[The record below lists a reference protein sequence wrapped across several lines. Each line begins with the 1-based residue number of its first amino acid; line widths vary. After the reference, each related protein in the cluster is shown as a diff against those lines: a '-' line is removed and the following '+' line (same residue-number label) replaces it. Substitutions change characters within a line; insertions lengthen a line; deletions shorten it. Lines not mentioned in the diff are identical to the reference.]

1 MIRKWML
8 AGLIFFLCAGI
19 AGAQDSAV
27 LADFQEATN
36 PQIGSTVTFRGPAR
50 PPADQQVEYVLEIA
64 AQAGPERGG
73 RPGYVSEGVIV
84 YQIPQ
89 SSLSQGGG
97 MYIHY
102 DAIRIEV
109 FDSRKK
115 LWLPLDEEKN
125 ADMAYL
131 QTLPL
136 RALPFGVGLLAGYLI
151 DRDKY
156 RPENDSLTEEEYR
169 NYYKEVSQFWSKKY
183 QKLRMVLP
191 VTFKASLS
199 EKEKFGL
206 HLYYEEGSALLSE
219 RHAIYDPDRSGSR
232 RIQRTRRELTA
243 DDLLAALSDYDKKK

>member
-1 MIRKWML
+1 MMKKWVL
-8 AGLIFFLCAGI
+8 AGLIFFLCAGV
-19 AGAQDSAV
+19 AGAQDSVV
-27 LADFQEATN
+27 LKDFRQANHPE
-36 PQIGSTVTFRGPAR
+36 IGSTVTLSGPAR
-50 PPADQQVEYVLEIA
+50 PTEGQQVEYVLEIA

-84 YQIPQ
+84 FQIPQ
-89 SSLSQGGG
+89 SSLSHGGG

-109 FDSRKK
+109 FDARKK
-115 LWLPLDEEKN
+115 IWLPLNEEKN

-156 RPENDSLTEEEYR
+156 RPEDETLTEEEYR

-199 EKEKFGL
+199 EKEHFGL

-219 RHAIYDPDRSGSR
+219 RQAIYDPDSSGTR
-232 RIQRTRRELTA
+232 RVQRARRELA
-243 DDLLAALSDYDKKK
+243 VDNLLAALGGNKRE